1 MNVNTEVTIKKHF
14 LILGNKTPALI
25 VVGVCAHA
33 LIQVQVVK
41 SMTTLNIACLR

>member
-1 MNVNTEVTIKKHF
+1 MNVNTEVTKKHF
-14 LILGNKTPALI
+14 LILGNKTPGLI

-41 SMTTLNIACLR
+41 SRQH